1 MGNFYKTLFKLI
13 ESDENF
19 KKTYHTSYLFNHAIN
34 EIGRE
39 KEEDKLATALKI
51 IERYDRMYNL
61 LLSKVARTDPK
72 IVDGIIQGLEER
84 IKMEESA
91 QE

>member
-39 KEEDKLATALKI
+39 KEEDFI
-51 IERYDRMYNL
+51 FQ
-61 LLSKVARTDPK
+61 
-72 IVDGIIQGLEER
+72 VDKDENDNNVHLTLELTSCIDNR
-84 IKMEESA
+84 VLFSTYQEEEQLDYSNSDLF
-91 QE
+91 

>member
-1 MGNFYKTLFKLI
+1 MGNFYRTLFKLI

-19 KKTYHTSYLFNHAIN
+19 TKTYHTSYLFNHAIN

-61 LLSKVARTDPK
+61 LLSKVARTDPE

>member
-61 LLSKVARTDPK
+61 LLIKVSKLDQNFL
-72 IVDGIIQGLEER
+72 DDIIQGLEER
-84 IKMEESA
+84 IKLEESA